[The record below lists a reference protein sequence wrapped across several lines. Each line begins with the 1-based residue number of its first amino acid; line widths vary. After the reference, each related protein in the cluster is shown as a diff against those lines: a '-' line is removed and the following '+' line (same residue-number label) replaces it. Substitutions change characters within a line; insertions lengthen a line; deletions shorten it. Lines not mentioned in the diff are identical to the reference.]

1 MHTGYIMTLKGVTES
16 YNSRDARPACPQA
29 MLSADEAMAQG
40 CWPAPEVAA
49 NVNSEELGNLKLR
62 AQERKW
68 TTLSPSWKP

>member
-1 MHTGYIMTLKGVTES
+1 
-16 YNSRDARPACPQA
+16 

-62 AQERKW
+62 AQERMW